1 MPQKNLLA
9 CPDAAFYRVLP
20 SFTEFFLLLLPAA
33 SRRDSHGVFHRLF
46 IALSLSLSLSL
57 FCFFINSRRCRSFA
71 FGGAVCFLCV
81 SVSFR
86 FVSFTIEVGGWDR
99 GQPLSIRRPRRRRRR
114 RWEKGNSS
122 IVSRMANLFAFL
134 FFLFWPFEWDP
145 SQKKRNNHRGGYL
158 T

>member
-134 FFLFWPFEWDP
+134 FFFILAFWVRSKP
-145 SQKKRNNHRGGYL
+145 K
-158 T
+158 